1 MAESVGGV
9 ESPFVDGLAEYNAY
23 LPGGAE
29 LSIQMKRIVQFPVW
43 DECGGGGWLATKINA
58 NLFKNAY

>member
-1 MAESVGGV
+1 MEA
-9 ESPFVDGLAEYNAY
+9 PFVHGLAEYNAY

-43 DECGGGGWLATKINA
+43 DEFCGSGGRLATKINA